1 MIRPHLN
8 RRLTLEAEARTTD
21 GAGGFVSVWQ
31 ALGTVW
37 AALEIG
43 APRAVAE
50 AERMETVQPVKV
62 TVRAAPEGDP
72 ARPDRTKRFR
82 EGGRAYA
89 IQSVQL
95 RDPRGLYL
103 TCHCI
108 EEDGQ

>member
-37 AALEIG
+37 ASLEVG
-43 APRAVAE
+43 AARDVVDGARVVP
-50 AERMETVQPVKV
+50 VQPVKV
-62 TVRAAPEGDP
+62 IVRAAGEGDP
-72 ARPDRTKRFR
+72 ARPERGKRFR
-82 EGGRAYA
+82 EGGRTYP
-89 IQSVQL
+89 IQAVQQ

-103 TCHCI
+103 TCQCI
-108 EEDGQ
+108 EEDGA